1 MANKKSKKIFIE
13 ESTNINKL
21 IETRGGNLQNINKP
35 PISAADELSNYINN
49 LPKKKK

>member
-1 MANKKSKKIFIE
+1 MTNNKSKKIFIE

-21 IETRGGNLQNINKP
+21 IETRGGKLPKKKKP
-35 PISAADELSNYINN
+35 PPTAADELSNYINK